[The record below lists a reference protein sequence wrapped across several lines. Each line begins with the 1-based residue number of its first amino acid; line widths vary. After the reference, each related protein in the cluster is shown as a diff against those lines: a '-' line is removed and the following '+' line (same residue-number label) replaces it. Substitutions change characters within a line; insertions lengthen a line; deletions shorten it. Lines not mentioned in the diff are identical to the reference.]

1 MDTIQFAT
9 FTVDGV
15 LFGVEVGGV
24 QEVLRYQEMT
34 RVPLAPSIVSGLIS
48 LRGQIVTALDLR
60 LRLGLRPRPPGA
72 LPMNVILRGDD
83 GAVSLLVDD
92 IGDVLTV
99 SPELAEPLPET
110 LQHLGRE
117 LIKGVFKLNGRLL
130 LILDASS
137 AINFQ
142 TGRRL
147 TSDEARRA
155 AAPPASN
162 LQ

>member
-1 MDTIQFAT
+1 MESIQFTT

-15 LFGVEVGGV
+15 LFGIEVGAV
-24 QEVLRYQEMT
+24 QEVLRYQQMT
-34 RVPLAPSIVSGLIS
+34 WVPLAPAIVSGLIN

-60 LRLGLRPRPPGA
+60 QRLGLRPRAAGV

-99 SPELAEPLPET
+99 TPDLAEPLPET

-117 LIKGVFKLNGRLL
+117 LIKGVFKLSGQLL
-130 LILDASS
+130 LVLDPSS
-137 AINFQ
+137 AVTFQ
-142 TGRRL
+142 TGRRRAP
-147 TSDEARRA
+147 DDGRRTG
-155 AAPPASN
+155 APAPSN
-162 LQ
+162 P

>member
-1 MDTIQFAT
+1 MDSIQFAT

-24 QEVLRYQEMT
+24 QEVLRYHEMT
-34 RVPLAPSIVSGLIS
+34 RVPLAPSIVSGLIN
-48 LRGQIVTALDLR
+48 LRGQIVTAIDLR
-60 LRLGLRPRPPGA
+60 LRLGLRARPPGA

-147 TSDEARRA
+147 ANDEPRR